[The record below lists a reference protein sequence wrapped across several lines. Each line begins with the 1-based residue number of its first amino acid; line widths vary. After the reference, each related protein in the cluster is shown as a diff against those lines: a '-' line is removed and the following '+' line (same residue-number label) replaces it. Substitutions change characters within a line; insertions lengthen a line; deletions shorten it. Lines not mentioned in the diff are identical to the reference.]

1 MSFGPHTRRRHTNT
15 LVVVNCAFAE
25 DCRCSKMGYVKRGF
39 MENHLERVHPSALGL
54 TISAPYCPA
63 CDTRF
68 ASKGLLID
76 HIMDSHVLARMSSFP
91 ARAVSARA
99 PATTSSQPVH
109 DAAIDYGG
117 RTNTVDNQRR
127 VSDDTFA
134 LWTADFPTSPV
145 PYLNIPTNFS
155 YLPPADRTAYT
166 HLRAQRFLPPTP
178 MIIDPRV
185 VIQGNADQGHD
196 DNRSGRPEHG

>member
-15 LVVVNCAFAE
+15 LV
-25 DCRCSKMGYVKRGF
+25 DVKRGF

>member
-1 MSFGPHTRRRHTNT
+1 